1 MYICNQKSNMLYHGS
16 ERSKSMIDVN
26 YMEYIYLIV
35 GTFQKILYRNM
46 GDAAHMPGM

>member
-1 MYICNQKSNMLYHGS
+1 MLYHGS